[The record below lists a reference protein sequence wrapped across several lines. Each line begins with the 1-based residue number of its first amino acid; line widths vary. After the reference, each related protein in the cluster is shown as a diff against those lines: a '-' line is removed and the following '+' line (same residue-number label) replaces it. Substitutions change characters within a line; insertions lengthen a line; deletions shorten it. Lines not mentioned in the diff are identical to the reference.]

1 MIRTLAAI
9 ISLACAATSVSAAP
23 IEWPMDDQSEVVS
36 ATNMSPGRVSGG
48 RLVGISVWDP
58 HFTVTLP
65 KGGISAT
72 ELTWLET
79 RLYSSEPADLLDIY
93 YRSADG
99 KWCLGGKLPVAKG
112 WAVYRVDLTQN
123 TWRETG
129 TGPDS
134 RQWGG
139 PSKQVSSFR
148 LDPGNEAGRTILVDY
163 LKLTAKPA
171 GAVEGVTV
179 EPMGKAMLRNLTA
192 PAQAQAGG
200 TLTVSA
206 NFDVQLPENVTSIT
220 TYVRLRHGNEV
231 MITREDRRAVAGAK
245 SLTVEAELPLSAYWY
260 PDDYA
265 IEAGAYELEA
275 ADGSKPAVATVR
287 LTNPRVGAVKP
298 PVVKLQR
305 LGGDAAI
312 TINGKPFPGVM
323 MSFHGGDAH
332 KLHREVGE
340 AGMHLY
346 ADWFGASTNADIG
359 HIAPDKYDY
368 SAYDKY
374 FADILAADPEALFL
388 PHIGVTAPMWW
399 QKAHPEE
406 LCEYADGK
414 KGPSSLASLRWRQEM
429 GEDLR
434 KLLAYLRQAPYADR
448 IIGYT
453 FYSGY
458 TAEWQMWGTWTEHR
472 DDYSAPATRA
482 FREFLTKRYGTDAGL
497 ERAWANPQV
506 TLATATVPTEEQRWP
521 EGLKGPQVLRDPA
534 TEQQSIDWYEFA
546 SNMVVDALLH
556 FAKITREATDGEA
569 LVGTYYAYLSAH
581 GMRQAD
587 SGHCA
592 AARVFDSPDIDFLMS
607 PPNYA
612 FRKAGETSTF
622 MSATDSFRLRGKL
635 WIDEADNRT
644 FLSDPSAGFG
654 RSDNLADTLGVFFR
668 EHSEVLTKRAGVSY
682 FDMAGGWYSD
692 PNLLSGL
699 GQAVKL
705 SGESLRNRQPFAP
718 EVCLLVDPDSFYS
731 LRPSPALVKLVQTN
745 FVSAPQSGLPF
756 DYCLVSD
763 LGQQWLP
770 DYKLYV
776 FLNAVRVDAK
786 TREAIAAKLRRNNA
800 TAVFLYAPG
809 YFAEGGNGS
818 VSNMEKLTGIKF
830 ACDPTPGAMQLE
842 PPVDGT
848 LGAGLDPAQLIGPET
863 QFAPRFVAND
873 PQAQQLARLAGT
885 DKPGLV
891 MKRNNGWTAIYSSSI
906 ELPAT
911 LLRNL
916 ARQAGAHVYTDTGDA
931 TYADS
936 RYIGVHAASDGEK
949 TVHLPRDCRVKDAL
963 TGEDLKVENGT
974 VRFTLRRG
982 ETRLLEM
989 AP

>member
-1 MIRTLAAI
+1 MSRTLAAI
-9 ISLACAATSVSAAP
+9 AILILAATIACAAP
-23 IEWPMDDQSEVVS
+23 IEWPMDDQSEIVS
-36 ATNMSPGRVSGG
+36 AVGMDPGRVQNGK
-48 RLVGISVWDP
+48 LVGLSAWDP
-58 HFTVTLP
+58 HFTLGLP
-65 KGGISAT
+65 KSGLDAD

-93 YRSADG
+93 YQSADG
-99 KWCLGGKLPVAKG
+99 KWCLGGKFPIAKG
-112 WAVYRVDLTQN
+112 WAVYRIDLTQN
-123 TWRETG
+123 TWRETT

-163 LKLTAKPA
+163 VKLLPKPE

-179 EPMGKAMLRNLTA
+179 EPMGKATLRTLTA
-192 PAQAQAGG
+192 PARAQAGA
-200 TLTVSA
+200 TLKVSA
-206 NFDVQLPENVTSIT
+206 AFDVQLPENLTSVT
-220 TYVRLRHGNEV
+220 TYVRLRHGDEV
-231 MITREDRRAVAGAK
+231 MVTRENLREVAGAK
-245 SLTVEAELPLSAYWY
+245 SLSIAADLPLSAYWY
-260 PDDYA
+260 PDDYVV
-265 IEAGAYELEA
+265 EVGAYELEPA
-275 ADGSKPAVATVR
+275 AGSKPAVAAIK
-287 LTNPRVGAVKP
+287 LANARVGAVKP

-312 TINGKPFPGVM
+312 MLNGKPLGAMM
-323 MSFHGGDAH
+323 MSFHGGDAF
-332 KLHREVGE
+332 KLHREVGS
-340 AGMHLY
+340 AGMHVY

-359 HIAPDKYDY
+359 HVAPDKYDY

-374 FADILAADPEALFL
+374 FANILAADPQALFL
-388 PHIGVTAPMWW
+388 PHIGVTAPLWW

-414 KGPSSLASLRWRQEM
+414 KGPSSLASLLWRQEM

-434 KLLAYLRQAPYADR
+434 KLLTYLRQAPYADR
-448 IIGYT
+448 LIGYT

-482 FREFLTKRYGTDAGL
+482 FREFLTKRYATDAAL
-497 ERAWANPQV
+497 QKAWTSAQV
-506 TLATATVPTEEQRWP
+506 TLATATVPTEAQRWP

-534 TEQQSIDWYEFA
+534 TEQQSLDWYEFA
-546 SNMVVDALLH
+546 SNMDAEALLH
-556 FAKITREATDGEA
+556 FAKITREATNGEA

-581 GMRQAD
+581 GQRQAD

-592 AARVFDSPDIDFLMS
+592 AARVFDSPYIDFLMS

-644 FLSDPSAGFG
+644 FLSDVSAGFG
-654 RSDNLADTLGVFFR
+654 RSDNLPDSLGVFFR
-668 EHSEVLTKRAGVSY
+668 EHAEVLTKRAGVSY
-682 FDMAGGWYSD
+682 FDMSGGWYSD
-692 PNLLSGL
+692 PKLLSAL

-705 SGESLRNRQPFAP
+705 SAQSLQSRQPFTP

-731 LRPSPALVKLVQTN
+731 MRPSPALVKLVQTN
-745 FVSAPQSGLPF
+745 LVTAPQSGLPF

-763 LGQQWLP
+763 LGQQWFP

-786 TREAIAAKLRRNNA
+786 TREIIAAKLKRNNA

-809 YFAEGGNGS
+809 YFADGDNGS
-818 VSNMEKLTGIKF
+818 VTNMEKLTGIKF
-830 ACDPTPGAMQLE
+830 TCDPTPGPTQLE
-842 PPVDGT
+842 LSNT
-848 LGAGLDPAQLIGPET
+848 RLSAGLDVSKPLGTET
-863 QFAPRFVAND
+863 PVAPRFIADD
-873 PQAQQLARLAGT
+873 PQAQEWGKLSGT

-906 ELPAT
+906 ELPPA

-916 ARQAGAHVYTDTGDA
+916 ARQAGAHVYTDSDDA
-931 TYADS
+931 TYADT
-936 RYIGVHAASDGEK
+936 RYIGVHAATEGEK
-949 TVHLPRDCRVKDAL
+949 TVHLPRPCRVKDAL
-963 TGEDLKVENGT
+963 TGKELPVEKGT

-989 AP
+989 VP